1 VGLLRKIIY
10 TNDVLNKDIKIAFF
24 GTSKFSLIVLKEL
37 KKNGVIPE
45 LIVTVPDKP
54 QGRKMVLTPT
64 PTKEWA
70 QVNGI
75 ECVEPEKLKDEI
87 FLNKIKDYNLHIVA
101 SYGKIIPKVVID
113 MPKYQMLN
121 IHPSL
126 LPKYRGPS
134 PLQEQILN
142 DEKEVGVSIMLIDE
156 QVDHGKI
163 IAQKK
168 VGIPEWPVG
177 FFELQETLAKEGA
190 KILGD
195 MLPDWIKGKIKAQA
209 QNDSQATFT
218 KKVEKQDGFL
228 DLNSDAHKNYLKI
241 LAYEDWPKTYFEIE
255 KNGGKMRVIITKADW
270 KEGKLEIL
278 KVIPEGKKE
287 MSYTDFLRGLK

>member
-1 VGLLRKIIY
+1 MFK
-10 TNDVLNKDIKIAFF
+10 NDIKIAFF
-24 GTSKFSLIVLKEL
+24 GTSEFSLIVLKEL
-37 KKNGVIPE
+37 KNNGIVPE
-45 LIVTVPDKP
+45 LIVTVPDKQ
-54 QGRKMVLTPT
+54 QGRKMILTPT
-64 PTKEWA
+64 PTKVWA
-70 QVNGI
+70 QENGI
-75 ECVEPEKLKDEI
+75 EYVEPVKLKDET
-87 FLNKIKDYNLHIVA
+87 FLNKIKNYNLHIVA
-101 SYGKIIPKVVID
+101 SYGKIIPKIVID

-142 DEKEVGVSIMLIDE
+142 DEKEIGVSIMLIDE